1 MALNLA
7 GLQPDLE
14 AFFAAPP
21 ATAIECG
28 SQWGTIMEAY
38 ASGIVPPSLG
48 VSAAATTLAGALATA
63 FVGGPAAVVPGV
75 EAAFL
80 AFATAVGLGMA
91 PTFTGTPPPAPVG
104 FALEFAKPPALWA
117 TTHEDAAILWATMIH
132 TWMTT
137 GIATL
142 VAPPYTPA
150 PWS

>member
-1 MALNLA
+1 MLNPT
-7 GLQPDLE
+7 GLKDQLQVFFSNPPIATPDC
-14 AFFAAPP
+14 AA
-21 ATAIECG
+21 
-28 SQWGTIMEAY
+28 QWATIMEAY

-48 VSAAATTLAGALATA
+48 VSAAATALTGALTA
-63 FVGGPAAVVPGV
+63 AFISGPAAVVPGV

-80 AFATAVGLGMA
+80 AFATAVGVGMA

-104 FALEFAKPPALWA
+104 FAVELAKPPALWA
-117 TTHEDAAILWATMIH
+117 TTHEDAAILWANMIH

-142 VAPPYTPA
+142 VAPPNTPV